1 MPVAKKT
8 NAVNTAKDIKDNVVE
23 KTPEVENTSG
33 ASTTSEVSGM
43 SGLNME
49 VLMQTLN
56 GLQNTINNLQTRLDD
71 AEKRNNELE
80 ETNKK
85 LNEDVKSA
93 YISTPVSP
101 VVNAYESKVEDK
113 TERLLEYLTNKKSDR
128 EVVIVHNREL
138 IPGLTTHIELTG
150 LTIDFRTLGEERVVS
165 WQQFEEC
172 VSKYRKWFEEEII
185 LLGNQNAELA
195 ENYNIPC
202 VKRKG
207 GMVVTRTDLAKLGDM
222 DVRVLEDF
230 YNSLTEEDKAF
241 VCSYWLGKCYEKD
254 AKYYDRY
261 KVELLNRLSRQQ
273 VFDNI
278 LAVMNNDFMRKEVDV
293 IDSDR
298 IMNTVK

>member
-1 MPVAKKT
+1 MPVTKKN
-8 NAVNTAKDIKDNVVE
+8 NAVTAKDTKDNVVE

-33 ASTTSEVSGM
+33 ASTIPGM
-43 SGLNME
+43 NGFDME
-49 VLMQTLN
+49 ALMQTLS

-85 LNEDVKSA
+85 LNEEAKST
-93 YISTPVSP
+93 YISAPISP

-207 GMVVTRTDLAKLGDM
+207 GAVVTRSDLARLGDM
-222 DVRVLEDF
+222 DVRTLEDF
-230 YNSLTEEDKAF
+230 YNNLTEEDKAF

-254 AKYYDRY
+254 KKYYDRY
-261 KVELLNRLSRQQ
+261 KVELLNRLSKEQ